1 MRYNVTR
8 TIYKAFFLVVLA
20 VSVGNYAIAQPSGP
34 DDEGPGTPC
43 PPDGNL
49 DDCDPDN
56 QVPID
61 GGAGIL
67 VAAGVAYGIKK
78 VYDKRKQNKVSE
90 AA

>member
-8 TIYKAFFLVVLA
+8 TIYKAFFLVVLT
-20 VSVGNYAIAQPSGP
+20 VSVGNYAIAQDGP
-34 DDEGPGTPC
+34 DGGPDTPC
-43 PPDGNL
+43 PPDSNL

-78 VYDKRKQNKVSE
+78 VYDKRKQNKTSE
-90 AA
+90 AV